1 MARVDVAIP
10 CYNYGRFLPECVAS
24 VLSQEGPKVRVLI
37 IDNASL
43 DDSLAVARALAAND
57 ERIEVRSHDVNR
69 GATCSYNA
77 GIDWAR
83 SEYILILDADDLL
96 APGAL
101 ARAVRIL
108 DANPEVSFVH
118 GVEDSLHSDGV
129 HVPVQIRPGPAT
141 VTRPGVEVIRQL
153 CRTPVNTIGANTVVR
168 RTQAQRQAG
177 HYNPCLPYTDDLEMW
192 LRLAMLGSV
201 VTIRAPQAIRRLH
214 KARMST
220 GYQSLR
226 DFRERERAFESF
238 FRSAG
243 AALPDADILMAAVR
257 RGLGQH
263 AYWSGLSHLLRGQL
277 SDARDLLGLAHRELP
292 TGGVVPPVAW
302 LLRTD
307 RPFAR
312 ALAVLSERAGR
323 PHASASR
330 RRRGQGVGAGLS

>member
-1 MARVDVAIP
+1 
-10 CYNYGRFLPECVAS
+10 
-24 VLSQEGPKVRVLI
+24 
-37 IDNASL
+37 
-43 DDSLAVARALAAND
+43 
-57 ERIEVRSHDVNR
+57 VNR

-83 SEYILILDADDLL
+83 SEYFLILDADDLL
-96 APGAL
+96 APKAL

-129 HVPVQIRPGPAT
+129 HV
-141 VTRPGVEVIRQL
+141 
-153 CRTPVNTIGANTVVR
+153 
-168 RTQAQRQAG
+168 
-177 HYNPCLPYTDDLEMW
+177 LPYTDDLEMW

-238 FRSAG
+238 FRTAG

-292 TGGVVPPVAW
+292 LGGVVPPVAW

-312 ALAVLSERAGR
+312 ALAVLSERFGR
-323 PHASASR
+323 PHAGASR